1 MAVPF
6 EIEPYEILGVNN
18 EATPVEIK
26 KSYYKLC
33 LIHHPDKKS
42 GSDSSNDE
50 HFQKIQFAY
59 SILSDSKRR
68 KRYDSTGSLD
78 DTALDEDG
86 FDWKEYFETMKSQPV
101 TEDLIEEDREKYK
114 GSDEEKQD
122 IIDALQFYE
131 MDVPKLFEAIPH
143 LEFDESEEERIF
155 HLVTELVDSK
165 QVETTNKWDKY
176 KHNRKSFIKR
186 QLRKLEKEA
195 VEAEKLQKK
204 LAKQKKADQDIST
217 LQGLQ
222 SIIQAKQRSSNQK
235 LDSLINKLETEEDA
249 KVKSKRGKK
258 RGTKRAA
265 VPDIDE
271 EEFQRIQAKL
281 KR

>member
-6 EIEPYEILGVNN
+6 EIEPYEVLGVSN

-26 KSYYKLC
+26 KCYYKLC

-78 DTALDEDG
+78 DIALDEDG

-165 QVETTNKWDKY
+165 QVEPTNKWDKY
-176 KHNRKSFIKR
+176 KHNRKFFIKR

-204 LAKQKKADQDIST
+204 LTKQKKADQDIST

-222 SIIQAKQRSSNQK
+222 SIIQSKQRSSNQK
-235 LDSLINKLETEEDA
+235 LDSLINKLETEEAA

>member
-6 EIEPYEILGVNN
+6 EIDPYEVLGVNN

-33 LIHHPDKKS
+33 LVHHPDKKS

-59 SILSDSKRR
+59 SILSDTKRR
-68 KRYDSTGSLD
+68 KRYDNTGSLD
-78 DTALDEDG
+78 DLTLDEDG
-86 FDWKEYFETMKSQPV
+86 FDWKEYFDTMKNQPV
-101 TEDLIEEDREKYK
+101 TEDLIEEDRDKYK

-131 MDVPKLFEAIPH
+131 VDVPKLFEVIPH
-143 LEFDESEEERIF
+143 LEFNESEEERIF
-155 HLVTELVDSK
+155 QLVKELIASK
-165 QVETTNKWDKY
+165 QVEPTTKWDKY
-176 KHNRKSFIKR
+176 RKNRKSFIKR

-195 VEAEKLQKK
+195 IEAVKLQKK
-204 LAKQKKADQDIST
+204 LAKPKKAGQDIST

-222 SIIQAKQRSSNQK
+222 SLIQAKQRSSNQK
-235 LDSLINKLETEEDA
+235 LDSLITKLETEEAA
-249 KVKSKRGKK
+249 KVKSKRGTK

-265 VPDIDE
+265 APEIDE